1 MSARFT
7 RYTLTVGPQ
16 PAGDAAVDYTHPEAV
31 ALARALGADGW
42 QETADGIVFWLPA
55 EAAPDARLLARLER
69 LGRLD
74 VGAED
79 DDWRL
84 RWREFHR
91 PVAVGPLYVRAPW
104 HAPRGDLLD
113 VCVDVGMAFGTG
125 AHPTTR
131 QCLEGLTALAPSPL
145 APLPLADPGTG
156 SGVPAL
162 ADLGTGSGVLALAAA
177 RLGFSPVLGLDV
189 DPLAVEA
196 ARANAS
202 ANGLAVEFRV
212 ADLGDPAEAL
222 PEADVAVANLSLPV
236 ILTLAERVAGV
247 RGEPWRPR
255 RLLLAGL
262 LEAQGEQAAAA
273 FTGYQTRRRSVD
285 EGWRFL
291 DLEDVAAAGA
301 G

>member
-1 MSARFT
+1 MNARFT
-7 RYTLTVGPQ
+7 RYTLTVGPP
-16 PAGDAAVDYTHPEAV
+16 PAGAAAVDYVHPEAV
-31 ALARALGADGW
+31 ALARALGAGGW
-42 QETADGIVFWLPA
+42 QETAEGIVFWLPT
-55 EAAPDARLLARLER
+55 EPAPDAGLLARLER
-69 LGRLD
+69 LGRLELA
-74 VGAED
+74 AED
-79 DDWRL
+79 DDWRR

-125 AHPTTR
+125 AHATTR
-131 QCLEGLTALAPSPL
+131 QCLEGLTALTPSPL
-145 APLPLADPGTG
+145 VDLGTG
-156 SGVPAL
+156 SGVLAL

-189 DPLAVEA
+189 DPVAVEA

-212 ADLGDPAEAL
+212 ADLGDPDEAL
-222 PEADVAVANLSLPV
+222 PVAGVAVANLSLPV
-236 ILTLAERVAGV
+236 ILTLAERVGGG
-247 RGEPWRPR
+247 RGAPWRPR

-262 LEAQGEQAAAA
+262 LEEQGEQAAAA
-273 FTGYQTRRRSVD
+273 FAGYRVHRRALD
-285 EGWRFL
+285 AGWLFL

>member
-1 MSARFT
+1 VSARYL
-7 RYTLTVGPQ
+7 RYTLTAGPS
-16 PAGDAAVDYTHPEAV
+16 PPGPGDAVDYAHSEAV

-55 EAAPDARLLARLER
+55 EPAPDAARLARLEG

-74 VGAED
+74 VAAED

-104 HAPRGDLLD
+104 HAPRRDLLD

-131 QCLEGLTALAPSPL
+131 QCLEGLAGLTPSPL
-145 APLPLADPGTG
+145 
-156 SGVPAL
+156 V
-162 ADLGTGSGVLALAAA
+162 DLGTGSGVLALAAA
-177 RLGFSPVLGLDV
+177 RLSFCPVLGLDV
-189 DPLAVEA
+189 DPVAVEA
-196 ARANAS
+196 ARANAR
-202 ANGLAVEFRV
+202 ANGLKVDVRV

-273 FTGYQTRRRSVD
+273 FAGYQTRRRSVD
-285 EGWRFL
+285 EGWLFL
-291 DLEDVAAAGA
+291 DLEDLVTADAG
-301 G
+301 